1 MIRNVH
7 SEDALDLAR
16 IYNHYILDSTVTFE
30 EVVVDGSE
38 MIRRIEAHDPNHWL
52 VFEHE
57 STIIAFAYAKAWKE
71 RSAYRHTMEISVY
84 VHPEHHRKGI
94 ARSLYQELLFRL
106 KKSRIHAVLAGITL
120 PNPASVQFHESMGF
134 SQVAHFKETGFKFNQ
149 WIDVGYWERILEYDN
164 E

>member
-7 SEDALDLAR
+7 AEDALDLAR
-16 IYNHYILDSTVTFE
+16 IYNHYILESTVTFE
-30 EVVVDGSE
+30 EIVVDVSE
-38 MIRRIEAHDPNHWL
+38 MIRRIEAHKPNHWV

-57 STIIAFAYAKAWKE
+57 STLAAFAYAKAWKE

-84 VHPEHHRKGI
+84 VDPEHHRKGI
-94 ARSLYQELLFRL
+94 ARLLYQELLERL
-106 KKSRIHAVLAGITL
+106 KKSQIHAVVAGITL
-120 PNPASVQFHESMGF
+120 PNPASVHFHESMGF
-134 SQVAHFKETGFKFNQ
+134 SQVAHFKETGFKFNR